1 MPDTTLSTSGGL
13 SRRRLFAAGG
23 AAAVGVAGT
32 AVAGGLVGR
41 ATASEHPTPAT
52 ESLLVPFH
60 GEHQAGVA
68 TRPQTH
74 AVVAAYTLRGGATLE
89 AAGRMMRLVTD
100 DARRLTAATPALND
114 QEPALAQIPARLTVT
129 VGFGSGLFSKLGLT
143 DEQPAGLID
152 LPAFRIDRLQPAW
165 SGGDLILQVCA
176 DDPLVVA
183 HALRQLTKTLRTF
196 TTGRWVQRGFTQTTA
211 QLDGAGAGRNLMGQ
225 VDGTANPGPDTP
237 DFAPL
242 VWAGGPGWFS
252 GGTTMVVRRIAMQ
265 LDTWDELDTAGKE
278 IAVGRRLHNGA
289 PLTGSLET
297 DEPDFTVTDTTGLP
311 VIPAF
316 AHIARARHTND
327 TERFLRRAYN
337 YDDGLTDSGLIF
349 TTFQA
354 DIARQYLPVQQR
366 LADNDLMNEW
376 TTPIGSATF
385 ALPPG
390 CSPDGYLGEGLLP

>member
-1 MPDTTLSTSGGL
+1 
-13 SRRRLFAAGG
+13 
-23 AAAVGVAGT
+23 
-32 AVAGGLVGR
+32 
-41 ATASEHPTPAT
+41 
-52 ESLLVPFH
+52 
-60 GEHQAGVA
+60 
-68 TRPQTH
+68 
-74 AVVAAYTLRGGATLE
+74 
-89 AAGRMMRLVTD
+89 MMRLVTD

-114 QEPALAQIPARLTVT
+114 QEPALATIPARLTIT
-129 VGFGSGLFSKLGLT
+129 VGFGTGLFTKLSLT
-143 DEQPAGLID
+143 DEQPTALID
-152 LPAFRIDRLQPAW
+152 LPTFRIDRLQPAW

-211 QLDGAGAGRNLMGQ
+211 QLDGAGAPRNLMGQ
-225 VDGTANPGPDTP
+225 VDGTANPSPDTA

-242 VWAGGPGWFS
+242 VWSNGPGWFS
-252 GGTTMVVRRIAMQ
+252 GGTTMIVRRISMQ
-265 LDTWDELDTAGKE
+265 LDTWDELDTSGKE
-278 IAVGRRLHNGA
+278 LAVGRRLHNGA

-297 DEPDFTVTDTTGLP
+297 DEPDFTATDTTGLP

-316 AHIARARHTND
+316 AHIARARHTQAS
-327 TERFLRRAYN
+327 ERFLRRAYN

-354 DIARQYLPVQQR
+354 DITRQYLPVQQR

-390 CSPDGYLGEGLLP
+390 CSADGYLGEGLLP